1 MNIPPPAAPRAEAT
15 HRAPIGAG
23 LAGAP
28 AASHG
33 QIRRLA
39 QEFEAQAIAAMF
51 QPVFAALPTDG
62 PFGGGQAEAQWRPM
76 LVDAIA
82 RDLARAGGLGIGD
95 AVRRELLRAQEHPNT
110 ETRTG

>member
-1 MNIPPPAAPRAEAT
+1 MDALSPAPRSAATPAPAAPRAAVLN
-15 HRAPIGAG
+15 A
-23 LAGAP
+23 AP
-28 AASHG
+28 AASQG
-33 QIRRLA
+33 ALRRLS

-82 RDLARAGGLGIGD
+82 RDLARAGGLGIAD
-95 AVRRELLRAQEHPNT
+95 AVYRELLRAQEGGR
-110 ETRTG
+110 E

>member
-1 MNIPPPAAPRAEAT
+1 MTILNGLSQSPAAA
-15 HRAPIGAG
+15 
-23 LAGAP
+23 
-28 AASHG
+28 HG
-33 QIRRLA
+33 TLRRVA

-82 RDLARAGGLGIGD
+82 RDVARAGGFGIGE
-95 AVRRELLRAQEHPNT
+95 AVYRELLRAQEGPGEGAN
-110 ETRTG
+110 R